1 MVCHCTHPKFS
12 LQPGYKT
19 EELHRR
25 PAITD
30 WVVLGGTLVLT
41 STDPKA
47 AMNMCHSIS
56 LKALK
61 LTFVGFAA
69 VAGVAAMRLY
79 YVQEMLAA
87 LILFAILFGCFAV
100 VLLLLYTLDRA
111 GQAVLEFLELRGKEV
126 LKHARVWRAP
136 V

>member
-1 MVCHCTHPKFS
+1 
-12 LQPGYKT
+12 
-19 EELHRR
+19 
-25 PAITD
+25 
-30 WVVLGGTLVLT
+30 
-41 STDPKA
+41 
-47 AMNMCHSIS
+47 MNMCHSIS

-61 LTFVGFAA
+61 LTFVGFVA

-87 LILFAILFGCFAV
+87 LILFAILFGCVAV

-111 GQAVLEFLELRGKEV
+111 GQAVLEFFELRGKEV

>member
-1 MVCHCTHPKFS
+1 
-12 LQPGYKT
+12 
-19 EELHRR
+19 
-25 PAITD
+25 
-30 WVVLGGTLVLT
+30 LT
-41 STDPKA
+41 STDQKA

-87 LILFAILFGCFAV
+87 LILFAILFAILFGCVAV
-100 VLLLLYTLDRA
+100 VLLLLCTLDRV
-111 GQAVLEFLELRGKEV
+111 GQAVLEFLQLRGKEV
-126 LKHARVWRAP
+126 LQHARVWRAP